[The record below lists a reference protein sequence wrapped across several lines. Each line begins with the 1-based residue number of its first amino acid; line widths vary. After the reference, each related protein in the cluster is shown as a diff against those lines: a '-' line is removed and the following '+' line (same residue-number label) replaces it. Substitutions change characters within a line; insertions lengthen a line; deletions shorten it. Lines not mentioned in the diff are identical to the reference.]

1 MKFFIPVIDR
11 KNSIDD
17 YLNEILEKI
26 HEGSE
31 KSCDLVI
38 FGEAILQ
45 GFDSLNFDYKN
56 DIEISLGES
65 SREIAI
71 LKKACNDYKIGL
83 GFGYY
88 ENFKGAIYSSYM
100 VISDKGETILNYRRR
115 SPGWKEAYANK
126 DYREGSSFLTFEYK
140 NKSFLTLICGD
151 FFTDEFLEDI
161 SSYYTD
167 YLLWPAHLDFSLDVW
182 KEEKKFYLERTE
194 IVPMKTIFV
203 NSLKDRPTSSFVSY
217 HGKILG
223 ENNKMDLI
231 YED

>member
-115 SPGWKEAYANK
+115 SPAGRKLTQIRIIGKEVV
-126 DYREGSSFLTFEYK
+126 F
-140 NKSFLTLICGD
+140 
-151 FFTDEFLEDI
+151 
-161 SSYYTD
+161 
-167 YLLWPAHLDFSLDVW
+167 
-182 KEEKKFYLERTE
+182 
-194 IVPMKTIFV
+194 
-203 NSLKDRPTSSFVSY
+203 
-217 HGKILG
+217 
-223 ENNKMDLI
+223 
-231 YED
+231 

>member
-11 KNSIDD
+11 KNTIDD

-71 LKKACNDYKIGL
+71 LKKACNDYKIL
-83 GFGYY
+83 RELY
-88 ENFKGAIYSSYM
+88 
-100 VISDKGETILNYRRR
+100 ILLIWLYLT
-115 SPGWKEAYANK
+115 
-126 DYREGSSFLTFEYK
+126 REKLS
-140 NKSFLTLICGD
+140 
-151 FFTDEFLEDI
+151 
-161 SSYYTD
+161 
-167 YLLWPAHLDFSLDVW
+167 
-182 KEEKKFYLERTE
+182 
-194 IVPMKTIFV
+194 
-203 NSLKDRPTSSFVSY
+203 
-217 HGKILG
+217 
-223 ENNKMDLI
+223 
-231 YED
+231 

>member
-71 LKKACNDYKIGL
+71 LK
-83 GFGYY
+83 
-88 ENFKGAIYSSYM
+88 
-100 VISDKGETILNYRRR
+100 
-115 SPGWKEAYANK
+115 
-126 DYREGSSFLTFEYK
+126 
-140 NKSFLTLICGD
+140 
-151 FFTDEFLEDI
+151 
-161 SSYYTD
+161 
-167 YLLWPAHLDFSLDVW
+167 SLQW
-182 KEEKKFYLERTE
+182 L
-194 IVPMKTIFV
+194 
-203 NSLKDRPTSSFVSY
+203 
-217 HGKILG
+217 
-223 ENNKMDLI
+223 
-231 YED
+231 